1 MAMEETKTLNE
12 IRRLYPDKIRE
23 AFALFG
29 DDILVTDRES
39 FFSLVRSLKEK
50 PLHYNLL
57 LDLTCV
63 DYLAQRSCLE
73 MVVTLYSLD
82 RNHRLR
88 IKIPLPAGE
97 FSIPSL
103 TPLWKNADWL
113 EREVFDMFGVRFEGH
128 PDLRRL
134 FLYDG
139 FQGHPLRKDYP
150 LRKRQ
155 PIIPSRK

>member
-1 MAMEETKTLNE
+1 MEETKTLNE
-12 IRRLYPDKIRE
+12 IRRLYPEKVRD

-29 DDILVTDRES
+29 DDILVADRES
-39 FFSLVRSLKEK
+39 CFSLVRSLKGK
-50 PLHYNLL
+50 PLNYIML

-63 DYLAQRSCLE
+63 DYLAERSCLE
-73 MVVTLYSLD
+73 MVYTLFSLD

-88 IKIPLPAGE
+88 VKVSLPAGE
-97 FSIPSL
+97 LSIPSL

-155 PIIPSRK
+155 PIIRPRK

>member
-1 MAMEETKTLNE
+1 MEETKTLNE
-12 IRRLYPDKIRE
+12 IRRLYPEKVRD

-29 DDILVTDRES
+29 DDILVADRES
-39 FFSLVRSLKEK
+39 CFSLVRSLKGK
-50 PLHYNLL
+50 PLNYIML

-63 DYLAQRSCLE
+63 DYLAERSCLE
-73 MVVTLYSLD
+73 MVYTLFSLD

-88 IKIPLPAGE
+88 VKVSLPAGE
-97 FSIPSL
+97 LSIPSL

-155 PIIPSRK
+155 PIIRLRK